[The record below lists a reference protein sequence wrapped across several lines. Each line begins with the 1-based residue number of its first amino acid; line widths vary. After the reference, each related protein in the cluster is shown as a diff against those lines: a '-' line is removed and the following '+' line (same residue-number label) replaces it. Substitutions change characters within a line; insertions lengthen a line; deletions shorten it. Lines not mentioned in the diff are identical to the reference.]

1 MTRRAWLELGPSLL
15 VAAGILLSTFVAVRT
30 AESGAWVLTAPVLLA
45 LALIGADMLA
55 ARLRG
60 EASGPS
66 PAALLLGGAVVLA
79 SAILALRDPALVKMF
94 LPVTGAGSWV
104 PLLLRP
110 NARRK
115 PCRVRIR

>member
-1 MTRRAWLELGPSLL
+1 MTRKAWLELGPSLL
-15 VAAGILLSTFVAVRT
+15 VAAGVLLSTFVAVRT
-30 AESGAWVLTAPVLLA
+30 AESRAWVLTAPVLLA
-45 LALIGADMLA
+45 LALVGADILT

-66 PAALLLGGAVVLA
+66 PAALLLAGAVVFA

-94 LPVTGAGSWV
+94 LPITGAGMWV

-110 NARRK
+110 NVRRK
-115 PCRVRIR
+115 PCRARAL